1 LPPSSDI
8 ILTEK
13 QITRAL
19 TRIAH
24 EILEHNAGAET
35 LAIIGII
42 TRGAFLA
49 ERIAGIIEQLE
60 RVKVPTGLMDIG
72 LYRDD
77 VHSKLDQP
85 IVQRTDILFSVIDK
99 NIILIDDVLF
109 SGRTVRA
116 ALDHIIDF
124 GRPRSIQLAVLVD
137 RGHRELPIKADYVGV
152 NIPTARSDQVVLEVK
167 EKEGTDQVYVV
178 RGKDASPGKKPSRK
192 KNPRKS
198 SIGRKNQGSRTA
210 RKGSGK

>member
-1 LPPSSDI
+1 MPTNTDI
-8 ILTEK
+8 ILNEK

-19 TRIAH
+19 TRITH

-42 TRGAFLA
+42 TRGAYLA

-60 RVKVPTGLMDIG
+60 GVKVPTGLMDIG

-152 NIPTARSDQVVLEVK
+152 NIPTARTDQVVLEVK

-178 RGKDASPGKKPSRK
+178 RGKNLSSAKKPSGK

-198 SIGRKNQGSRTA
+198 SAGQKNRGSRAA
-210 RKGSGK
+210 RKGAGK